1 VRLFLCD
8 DNAQY
13 RQLARLAFEQAG
25 HEVVGEAAN
34 GAEVLDRAPAAEADG
49 VLLDLT
55 MPGLSGL
62 EALPQLRATLPGARI
77 VVLTTGQAP
86 DERRRALT
94 AGADALIV
102 KPERIFTLGDELRT
116 ALGELA

>member
-1 VRLFLCD
+1 
-8 DNAQY
+8 
-13 RQLARLAFEQAG
+13 
-25 HEVVGEAAN
+25 
-34 GAEVLDRAPAAEADG
+34 
-49 VLLDLT
+49 
-55 MPGLSGL
+55 M
-62 EALPQLRATLPGARI
+62 
-77 VVLTTGQAP
+77 LTTGQAP